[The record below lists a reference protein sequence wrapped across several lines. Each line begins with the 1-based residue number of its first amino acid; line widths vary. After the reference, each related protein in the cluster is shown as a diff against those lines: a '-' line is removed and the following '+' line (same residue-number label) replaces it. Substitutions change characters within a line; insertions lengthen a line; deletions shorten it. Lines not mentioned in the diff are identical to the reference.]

1 MHMESLKRQWRKLL
15 AAAALA
21 LSLAMCAV
29 AGQMGAV
36 SVVSG
41 ELDGATAE
49 ARAAYIASLGWA
61 VVPEEEQEQVTLP
74 ASFGDAYADY
84 LAIQEECGFDLTAY
98 AGQTVTRY
106 SYTVTNYPTGESGI
120 RLDLLVCQGQI
131 VGGDVRSADLAGFMH
146 SLAYPEV

>member
-1 MHMESLKRQWRKLL
+1 MHKESLKQQWRKLL

-29 AGQMGAV
+29 AGQLGAV
-36 SVVSG
+36 SAVSG

-49 ARAAYIASLGWA
+49 ARAAYIASLGWT
-61 VVPEEEQEQVTLP
+61 VSPEEEQEQVTLP

-84 LAIQEECGFDLTAY
+84 LAIQAECGFDLTAY

-106 SYTVTNYPTGESGI
+106 SYTVTNYPTGESDI

-131 VGGDVRSADLAGFMH
+131 VGGDVRTADLAGFMH
-146 SLAYPEV
+146 SLVYPE